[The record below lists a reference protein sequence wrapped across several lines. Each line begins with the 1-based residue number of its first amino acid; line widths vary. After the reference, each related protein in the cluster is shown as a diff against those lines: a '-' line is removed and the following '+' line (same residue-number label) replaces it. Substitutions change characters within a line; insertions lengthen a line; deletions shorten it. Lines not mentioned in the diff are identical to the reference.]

1 MEDLSAYLASGVLEL
16 YVAGSLPLEE
26 ALAVEDMAVH
36 HPEVQAEIVR
46 LQEVVERLWDVQPL
60 APPPGLKARVLDKI
74 AALSERSFDPARP
87 PVLNVGAR
95 AEDYR
100 FWVEQDGIVPPD
112 HYENLFFIPVAMNE
126 DGLTAVVW
134 INGHVEEEMHDQ
146 AIEKFLVLEGSCQIN
161 IEGEMHYLQ
170 AGDYLA
176 VPKFRWHVVDVTS
189 EIACKLIVQR
199 IAA

>member
-1 MEDLSAYLASGVLEL
+1 MEDLNTYLESGILEL

-26 ALAVEDMAVH
+26 ALAVENMAVH

-46 LQEVVERLWDVQPL
+46 LQVAVEQLWDIQPL
-60 APPPGLKARVLDKI
+60 APPPALKARVLAEV
-74 AALSERSFDPARP
+74 AALAERPFDPARP

-100 FWVEQDGIVPPD
+100 FWVEQEGIVPPD

-161 IEGEMHYLQ
+161 IEGEMHQLK

-176 VPKFRWHVVDVTS
+176 VPKFRWHIVDVTS
-189 EIACKLIVQR
+189 EIACKLVVQR

>member
-1 MEDLSAYLASGVLEL
+1 MEDIKGYFESGILEL

-26 ALAVEDMAVH
+26 ALAVEDLAVH
-36 HPEVQAEIVR
+36 HPEVRDEIVR
-46 LQEVVERLWDVQPL
+46 LQETVEQLWDIQPRQPR
-60 APPPGLKARVLDKI
+60 AELKARILTEI
-74 AALSERSFDPARP
+74 ATLSERSFDPARP

-100 FWVEQDGIVPPD
+100 FWYEQEGIVPPAQYD
-112 HYENLFFIPVAMNE
+112 DLFFIPVAMNE

-146 AIEKFLVLEGSCQIN
+146 AIEKFLVLEGSCKID
-161 IEGEMHYLQ
+161 IEGEVHYLK

-176 VPKFRWHVVDVTS
+176 IPKFRSHIVDVTS
-189 EIACKLIVQR
+189 DIPCKLIVQR

>member
-1 MEDLSAYLASGVLEL
+1 MEDIKGYFESGILEL
-16 YVAGSLPLEE
+16 YVAGSLPLDE
-26 ALAVEDMAVH
+26 ALAVEDLAVH
-36 HPEVQAEIVR
+36 HPEVREEIVR
-46 LQEVVERLWDVQPL
+46 LQETVEQLWDIQPRQPR
-60 APPPGLKARVLDKI
+60 AELKARILAEI
-74 AALSERSFDPARP
+74 ATLSERHFDPARP

-100 FWVEQDGIVPPD
+100 FWYEQEGIVPPAQYD
-112 HYENLFFIPVAMNE
+112 DLFFIPVAMNE

-146 AIEKFLVLEGSCQIN
+146 AIEKFLVLEGSCKID
-161 IEGEMHYLQ
+161 IEGEVHYLK

-176 VPKFRWHVVDVTS
+176 IPKFRSHIVDVTS
-189 EIACKLIVQR
+189 DIPCKLIVQR

>member
-1 MEDLSAYLASGVLEL
+1 MEDIKGYFESGILEL
-16 YVAGSLPLEE
+16 YVAGSLPLDE
-26 ALAVEDMAVH
+26 ALAVEDLAVH
-36 HPEVQAEIVR
+36 HPEVREEIVR
-46 LQEVVERLWDVQPL
+46 LQETVEQLWDIQPRQPR
-60 APPPGLKARVLDKI
+60 AELKARILAEI
-74 AALSERSFDPARP
+74 ATLSERSFDPARP

-100 FWVEQDGIVPPD
+100 FWYEQEGIVPPAQYD
-112 HYENLFFIPVAMNE
+112 DLFFIPVAMNE

-146 AIEKFLVLEGSCQIN
+146 AIEKFLVLEGSCKID
-161 IEGEMHYLQ
+161 IEGEVHYLK

-176 VPKFRWHVVDVTS
+176 IPKFRSHIVDVTS
-189 EIACKLIVQR
+189 DIPCKLIVQR